1 MSIDATRWA
10 WTAPVNN
17 SSQRLVLLS
26 LADRAGEEHTAWPS
40 MERLASDTVLNLKTV
55 KKVVTE
61 LIELGLILDTGK
73 RTGPTGRVRILELV
87 GVQSREQTKNWAHS
101 NKPNIGSIKDN
112 NEPKNGTIKQTQK
125 RGYSPDLMNPI
136 LDGNEPKN
144 GTLNE
149 PNIGSI
155 KDNNEPKNG
164 TIKQTQKRGYS
175 PDLMNPI
182 LDGNEP
188 KNGTLNEPII
198 GSLNLP
204 MNLPLNLPLN
214 LSQEHD
220 WIPNVDQLVTKIK
233 MAGHGNNIDLIFGL
247 PSFEFE
253 LSAFN
258 SYFDNSG
265 LSDSKKLHKFT
276 AWIVDKFDRYKKQNP
291 EYGIQSPTGQQANTA
306 QPFLNLPTKPK
317 SLLGG
322 TQ

>member
-40 MERLASDTVLNLKTV
+40 IDRLAKDTVLDKKTV
-55 KKVVTE
+55 QKVILE
-61 LIELGLILDTGK
+61 LINLGLVEDTGE
-73 RTGPTGRVRILELV
+73 RTGPTRRVRVLKLN
-87 GVQSREQTKNWAHS
+87 GVKGREDHTQNLDDANT
-101 NKPNIGSIKDN
+101 
-112 NEPKNGTIKQTQK
+112 PKNGNIKQSQK
-125 RGYSPDLMNPI
+125 RNDSKN
-136 LDGNEPKN
+136 GNDPENGALNNPKN
-144 GTLNE
+144 GMLN
-149 PNIGSI
+149 
-155 KDNNEPKNG
+155 DPKNG
-164 TIKQTQKRGYS
+164 VQ
-175 PDLMNPI
+175 NPS
-182 LDGNEP
+182 G
-188 KNGTLNEPII
+188 
-198 GSLNLP
+198 NLP
-204 MNLPLNLPLN
+204 MN

-220 WIPNVDQLVTKIK
+220 WIPDVDQLITKIK

-276 AWIVDKFDRYKKQNP
+276 AWIVDKFERYKKQNP

-322 TQ
+322 PQ

>member
-10 WTAPVNN
+10 WTAPVSN

-40 MERLASDTVLNLKTV
+40 IERLAKDTVLDKKTV
-55 KKVVTE
+55 QKVILE
-61 LIELGLILDTGK
+61 LINLGLVEDTGE
-73 RTGPTGRVRILELV
+73 RTGPTRRVRVLKLN
-87 GVQSREQTKNWAHS
+87 GVKGREEYTQIQNDS
-101 NKPNIGSIKDN
+101 NT
-112 NEPKNGTIKQTQK
+112 PKNGNIKQSQK
-125 RGYSPDLMNPI
+125 RNDSKN
-136 LDGNEPKN
+136 GNDPENGALNNPKN
-144 GTLNE
+144 GMLN
-149 PNIGSI
+149 
-155 KDNNEPKNG
+155 DPKNG
-164 TIKQTQKRGYS
+164 VQNLSG
-175 PDLMNPI
+175 
-182 LDGNEP
+182 
-188 KNGTLNEPII
+188 
-198 GSLNLP
+198 NLP
-204 MNLPLNLPLN
+204 MN

-220 WIPNVDQLVTKIK
+220 WIPDVDQLITKIK

-291 EYGIQSPTGQQANTA
+291 EYGSQSLTGQQANTA

>member
-40 MERLASDTVLNLKTV
+40 IERLAKDTVLDKKTV
-55 KKVVTE
+55 QKVILE
-61 LIELGLILDTGK
+61 LIKLGLVEDTGE
-73 RTGPTGRVRILELV
+73 RTGPTRRVRVLKLN
-87 GVQSREQTKNWAHS
+87 GVKGREEYTQNLDDANT
-101 NKPNIGSIKDN
+101 
-112 NEPKNGTIKQTQK
+112 PKNGNIKQSQK
-125 RGYSPDLMNPI
+125 RSDSKN
-136 LDGNEPKN
+136 GNDPENGALNNPKN
-144 GTLNE
+144 GMLN
-149 PNIGSI
+149 
-155 KDNNEPKNG
+155 DPKNG
-164 TIKQTQKRGYS
+164 VQNLSG
-175 PDLMNPI
+175 
-182 LDGNEP
+182 
-188 KNGTLNEPII
+188 
-198 GSLNLP
+198 NLP
-204 MNLPLNLPLN
+204 MN

-220 WIPNVDQLVTKIK
+220 WIPDVDQLITKIK

-291 EYGIQSPTGQQANTA
+291 EYGIQSPTEQQANTA

>member
-40 MERLASDTVLNLKTV
+40 IDRLAKDTVLDKKTV
-55 KKVVTE
+55 QKVILE
-61 LIELGLILDTGK
+61 LINLGLVEDTGE
-73 RTGPTGRVRILELV
+73 RTGPTRRVRVLKLN
-87 GVQSREQTKNWAHS
+87 GVKGREDYTQNLDDANT
-101 NKPNIGSIKDN
+101 
-112 NEPKNGTIKQTQK
+112 PKNGNIKQSQK
-125 RGYSPDLMNPI
+125 RNDSKN
-136 LDGNEPKN
+136 GNDPENGALNNPKN
-144 GTLNE
+144 GMLN
-149 PNIGSI
+149 
-155 KDNNEPKNG
+155 DPKNG
-164 TIKQTQKRGYS
+164 VQNLSG
-175 PDLMNPI
+175 
-182 LDGNEP
+182 
-188 KNGTLNEPII
+188 
-198 GSLNLP
+198 NLP
-204 MNLPLNLPLN
+204 MN

-220 WIPNVDQLVTKIK
+220 WIPDVDQLITKIK

-258 SYFDNSG
+258 SYFENSG

-276 AWIVDKFDRYKKQNP
+276 AWIVDKFERYKKQNP
-291 EYGIQSPTGQQANTA
+291 EYGIQSLTGQQANTA

>member
-40 MERLASDTVLNLKTV
+40 IDRLAKDTVLDKKTV
-55 KKVVTE
+55 QKVILE
-61 LIELGLILDTGK
+61 LINLGLVEDTGE
-73 RTGPTGRVRILELV
+73 RTGPTRRVRVLKLN
-87 GVQSREQTKNWAHS
+87 GVKGREDHTQNLDDTNT
-101 NKPNIGSIKDN
+101 
-112 NEPKNGTIKQTQK
+112 PKNGNIKQSQK
-125 RGYSPDLMNPI
+125 RNDSKN
-136 LDGNEPKN
+136 GNDPENGALNNPKN
-144 GTLNE
+144 GMLN
-149 PNIGSI
+149 
-155 KDNNEPKNG
+155 DPKNG
-164 TIKQTQKRGYS
+164 VQNLSG
-175 PDLMNPI
+175 
-182 LDGNEP
+182 
-188 KNGTLNEPII
+188 
-198 GSLNLP
+198 NLP
-204 MNLPLNLPLN
+204 MN

-220 WIPNVDQLVTKIK
+220 WIPDVDQLITKIK

-291 EYGIQSPTGQQANTA
+291 EYGLQSPTEQQADTA

>member
-1 MSIDATRWA
+1 VSIDATRWA

-26 LADRAGEEHTAWPS
+26 LADRASDEHTAWPS
-40 MERLASDTVLNLKTV
+40 IERLAKDTVLDKKTV
-55 KKVVTE
+55 QKVILE
-61 LIELGLILDTGK
+61 LINLGLIKDTGDRK
-73 RTGPTGRVRILELV
+73 GPTKRVRVLKLN
-87 GVQSREQTKNWAHS
+87 GVKGREDYTQNLDDDNTSKNGNIKQSQKRNDSKN
-101 NKPNIGSIKDN
+101 GN
-112 NEPKNGTIKQTQK
+112 NPENGALNDPKNGMLN
-125 RGYSPDLMNPI
+125 D
-136 LDGNEPKN
+136 PKN
-144 GTLNE
+144 GVQNL
-149 PNIGSI
+149 S
-155 KDNNEPKNG
+155 
-164 TIKQTQKRGYS
+164 R
-175 PDLMNPI
+175 
-182 LDGNEP
+182 
-188 KNGTLNEPII
+188 
-198 GSLNLP
+198 NLP
-204 MNLPLNLPLN
+204 MN

-220 WIPNVDQLVTKIK
+220 WIPDVDQLITKIK

-291 EYGIQSPTGQQANTA
+291 EYGIQSLTGQQANTA

>member
-40 MERLASDTVLNLKTV
+40 IERLAKDTVLDKKTV
-55 KKVVTE
+55 QKVILE
-61 LIELGLILDTGK
+61 LINLGLVEDTGE
-73 RTGPTGRVRILELV
+73 RTGPTRRVRVLKLN
-87 GVQSREQTKNWAHS
+87 GVKGREEYTQIQNDS
-101 NKPNIGSIKDN
+101 NT
-112 NEPKNGTIKQTQK
+112 PKNGNIKQSQK
-125 RGYSPDLMNPI
+125 RNDSKNGNNPENGA
-136 LDGNEPKN
+136 LNDPKN
-144 GTLNE
+144 GMLN
-149 PNIGSI
+149 
-155 KDNNEPKNG
+155 DPKNG
-164 TIKQTQKRGYS
+164 VQNLSR
-175 PDLMNPI
+175 
-182 LDGNEP
+182 
-188 KNGTLNEPII
+188 
-198 GSLNLP
+198 NLP
-204 MNLPLNLPLN
+204 MN

-220 WIPNVDQLVTKIK
+220 WIPDVDQLITKIK

-291 EYGIQSPTGQQANTA
+291 EYGNITPYSALNSTNFQADM
-306 QPFLNLPTKPK
+306 
-317 SLLGG
+317 GDW
-322 TQ
+322 